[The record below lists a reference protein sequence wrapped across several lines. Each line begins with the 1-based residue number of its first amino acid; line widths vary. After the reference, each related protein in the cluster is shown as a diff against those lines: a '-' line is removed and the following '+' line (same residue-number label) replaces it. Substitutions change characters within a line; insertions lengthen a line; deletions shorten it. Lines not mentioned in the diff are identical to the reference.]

1 MRLIYSF
8 LLCFLIV
15 NCIQAQSTTWSK
27 DIAPIF
33 YKNCVSCH
41 RAGGIAPF
49 SLTTYNEASSVSAL
63 IPSKVLER
71 KMPPWPADPSY
82 RHYVGERRLTDIEI
96 QKIVS
101 WVSDGA
107 PSGDLGQAPNPP
119 IFKDGSE
126 LGTPSLSLTMDEYTS
141 EAAKGG
147 NDEYRYFVIPSNL
160 PILKYAKAIELIP
173 GNREIVHHVLV
184 FQDTSRKPR
193 LLDQAD
199 PKPGFKGF
207 GGTGSTTTQL
217 IAAWVPGSRP
227 TYFPAGMGIQLLPNT
242 DIILQIHYPAGSI
255 GKKDKTKINFLF
267 DDSPFIRPLFFSDII
282 THTAPVLQNGP
293 LFIPANKV
301 KTFNAKYT
309 IPFDATITHIAPHMH
324 LIGTKI
330 KSYAVTPTGDTI
342 QLVKI
347 NDWDFHWQGN
357 YAFQKLIKLPKGSI
371 LYGEATYDNTTNNTH
386 NPNKP
391 PKDVRLGES
400 TTDEMMLIYF
410 AFTLY
415 FNGDENVVIDTTKY
429 SSAPIEIRNNN
440 NNNFLIA
447 PNIISNNQAFA
458 KFDVE
463 INSKATLEFYN
474 CEGKIVQNSE
484 VFVYKG
490 SNTILLN
497 TTDLS
502 PGKYWVLLKVN
513 GSSSGKDLIIE

>member
-1 MRLIYSF
+1 MSSL
-8 LLCFLIV
+8 
-15 NCIQAQSTTWSK
+15 SK
-27 DIAPIF
+27 DFLNSSIRRF
-33 YKNCVSCH
+33 KYYK
-41 RAGGIAPF
+41 
-49 SLTTYNEASSVSAL
+49 
-63 IPSKVLER
+63 
-71 KMPPWPADPSY
+71 
-82 RHYVGERRLTDIEI
+82 
-96 QKIVS
+96 
-101 WVSDGA
+101 
-107 PSGDLGQAPNPP
+107 
-119 IFKDGSE
+119 E
-126 LGTPSLSLTMDEYTS
+126 LG
-141 EAAKGG
+141 
-147 NDEYRYFVIPSNL
+147 
-160 PILKYAKAIELIP
+160 
-173 GNREIVHHVLV
+173 
-184 FQDTSRKPR
+184 
-193 LLDQAD
+193 
-199 PKPGFKGF
+199 
-207 GGTGSTTTQL
+207 
-217 IAAWVPGSRP
+217 
-227 TYFPAGMGIQLLPNT
+227 
-242 DIILQIHYPAGSI
+242 
-255 GKKDKTKINFLF
+255 DKTFE
-267 DDSPFIRPLFFSDII
+267 
-282 THTAPVLQNGP
+282 
-293 LFIPANKV
+293 
-301 KTFNAKYT
+301 
-309 IPFDATITHIAPHMH
+309 
-324 LIGTKI
+324 
-330 KSYAVTPTGDTI
+330 
-342 QLVKI
+342 QL